1 MYGITVFIAANI
13 QPLVLL
19 YKSEETWK
27 SAQERMNSLDRMT
40 VGGVARWNT
49 IEDDYGQKLDMVSA
63 PLAILAQDMTV
74 AREADIERGI
84 FNAVTQAKAQ
94 ERAKGNPTL
103 REAMRASQTGPAV
116 MSPFPGMPMARN

>member
-1 MYGITVFIAANI
+1 MYCITVFVAANI

-19 YKSEETWK
+19 YKSEEAWK
-27 SAQERMNSLDRMT
+27 AAQEWMNSLDRMT
-40 VGGVARWNT
+40 IGGVTRWNA
-49 IEDDYGQKLDMVSA
+49 IEDDYGQKLDLVSA
-63 PLAILAQDMTV
+63 PLAILVQDMAL

-94 ERAKGNPTL
+94 ERAKTNPTL
-103 REAMRASQTGPAV
+103 REAMRQSQQGPAV